1 MSYIENALNGYH
13 TTILAY
19 GQTGSGKTYT
29 MIGREDSI
37 NKDLINNHSASGI
50 IPKSIKVIFN
60 LIQAQSQKYSIK
72 ASFLEIYNER
82 INDLLNPKNSENLK
96 IRWNK
101 DQGQFVEGLLI
112 VDCQDPNDLLEVL
125 IEGTNNRKVGSHY
138 LNSDSSRSHSIL
150 TLNILCK
157 EKNRFS
163 MLNFVDL
170 AGSERLKD
178 SKAQGEMIKE
188 TGNINKSLLTLGKVI
203 SILAEKTTTS
213 KHIPY
218 RDSKLTLLL
227 SNSFGGNSKTLMIG
241 CITPSTIFVDETLN
255 TLIYASK
262 AMNIINKPFVGVS
275 KILSLI

>member
-1 MSYIENALNGYH
+1 
-13 TTILAY
+13 
-19 GQTGSGKTYT
+19 

-37 NKDLINNHSASGI
+37 NKDILNNHTASGI
-50 IPKSIKVIFN
+50 IPKSIKVLFN
-60 LIQAQSQKYSIK
+60 LIQANKHQYIIK
-72 ASFLEIYNER
+72 ASFIEIYNEK
-82 INDLLNPKNSENLK
+82 INDLLNPKNSDSLK

-101 DQGQFVEGLLI
+101 NQGHFVEGLII
-112 VDCQDPNDLLEVL
+112 VDCQDPNDLVEVL
-125 IEGTNNRKVGSHY
+125 TEGINNRKVGSHY

-150 TLNILCK
+150 TINIICK

-178 SKAQGEMIKE
+178 SKAQGEMIKD

-203 SILAEKTTTS
+203 SILADKTTTS
-213 KHIPY
+213 SHIPY

-241 CITPSTIFVDETLN
+241 CVSPSTIFIDETFS

-275 KILSLI
+275 EF

>member
-1 MSYIENALNGYH
+1 
-13 TTILAY
+13 
-19 GQTGSGKTYT
+19 

-37 NKDLINNHSASGI
+37 NKDLLNNHTASGI
-50 IPKSIKVIFN
+50 IPKSIKVLFN
-60 LIQAQSQKYSIK
+60 LIQANKHQYTIK

-96 IRWNK
+96 IRRSKN
-101 DQGQFVEGLLI
+101 QGHFVEGLLI
-112 VDCQDPNDLLEVL
+112 VDCQEPNDLLEVL

-150 TLNILCK
+150 TLNIVCK

-213 KHIPY
+213 SYIPY

-227 SNSFGGNSKTLMIG
+227 SNSFGGSSKTLMIG
-241 CITPSTIFVDETLN
+241 CVSSSTIFIDETLS
-255 TLIYASK
+255 TLILASK
-262 AMNIINKPFVGVS
+262 AINIINNPF
-275 KILSLI
+275 ILFSIFFLYLYLITLI